1 MMQKKSTK
9 AQTNGLTRQLP
20 HLAVRL
26 FLSLLLLWLA
36 TSQTACSARPKVV
49 VLESE
54 QMIVEADAQHYTI
67 SKAYMQK
74 MLKRIVYLEKELEAC
89 KTKK

>member
-1 MMQKKSTK
+1 MWTKSTK
-9 AQTNGLTRQLP
+9 RQPGGSTRQLP
-20 HLAVRL
+20 NLAVRL

-36 TSQTACSARPKVV
+36 TSQTACSTHPKVV

-89 KTKK
+89 KKK